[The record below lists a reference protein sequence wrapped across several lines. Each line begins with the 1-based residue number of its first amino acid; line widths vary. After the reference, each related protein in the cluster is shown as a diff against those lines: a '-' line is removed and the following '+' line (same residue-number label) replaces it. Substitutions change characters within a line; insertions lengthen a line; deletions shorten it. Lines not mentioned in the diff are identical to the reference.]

1 MKNIIILVLIFTL
14 ALLVVSCED
23 KYEMPYNP
31 GVNVDVES
39 FNKHKELWN
48 NSDVKNYSYTY
59 KWKASYSPTACIIA
73 DVKVTDGKVDYV
85 LKQLELHKESE
96 ITEDDKSYF
105 EISIGSKENLL
116 IENLYN
122 EMQSDIESNYQSYSE
137 NPDCYYANFT
147 FDFSDNLPFIL
158 RYKNESGLMKEDL
171 GGGFGYIE
179 IKIENFT
186 EN

>member
-14 ALLVVSCED
+14 ALLVCSCED

-31 GVNVDVES
+31 GVNVDEQA

-48 NSDVKNYSYTY
+48 NSGVKNYSYTY
-59 KWKASYSPTACIIA
+59 KWTGSYSPTACIIA

-122 EMQSDIESNYQSYSE
+122 EMQSDIESNYQSYRE

-147 FDFSDNLPFIL
+147 FDFSDSLPFIL
-158 RYKNESGLMKEDL
+158 SYKSESCLMKQYL
-171 GGGFGYIE
+171 VGNYGCVE